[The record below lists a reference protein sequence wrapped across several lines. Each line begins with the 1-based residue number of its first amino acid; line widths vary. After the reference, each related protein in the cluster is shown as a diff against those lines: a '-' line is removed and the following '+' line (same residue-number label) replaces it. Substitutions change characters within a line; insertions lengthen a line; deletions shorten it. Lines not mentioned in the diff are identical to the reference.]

1 MNILIIS
8 SNRNQFPMP
17 VIPVGACMIAETAQN
32 AGHNVRLLDLM
43 FEGDPLN
50 TLQEELKRFKPNVVG
65 FSIRNIDNND
75 MQYPSFYIKE
85 LLPLIDA
92 VKRKTP
98 ANIILGGAAVSVMP
112 EALLR
117 YTGATLAVTGD
128 GETVFIKLLERL
140 SEGRSPKDLPGVSWI
155 EEDIFKSNAQPLS
168 TNNCHCWSP
177 DFYRWINV
185 KAYRERLTTVP
196 LQTKLG
202 CHFKCIYC
210 TYRKIEGNQYRLSN
224 PEEAVTTIISLA
236 SRGYRHIEFV
246 DNVFNSPYD
255 HALSICE
262 LLAQVKHGASLQSLE
277 LNPLFIDDTL
287 ITAMERAGFSGM
299 GITVES
305 ASDSVLD
312 GLGKGFTAEHVYK
325 AAEVIKRHKIPCV
338 WIFMMGGPNET
349 RETVAETL
357 QFAENYIRPHDVAF
371 FGLGIRIYPGTEL
384 ESLARQQGV
393 LSLTPENMLEP
404 VFYISPTIEY
414 SRMKKQVKVSMNKHM
429 NFINTDSIGFPILL
443 PIHRFGYK
451 LGLRPPL
458 WKHTRSIRRSLR
470 FLGMDV

>member
-305 ASDSVLD
+305 ASDSVLS

-414 SRMKKQVKVSMNKHM
+414 SRMQKQVKVSMNKHM

>member
-8 SNRNQFPMP
+8 TNRNQFPMP

-32 AGHNVRLLDLM
+32 AGYKVRLLDLM
-43 FEGDPLN
+43 FERDPMK
-50 TLQEELKRFKPNVVG
+50 TVQEELRRFKPDVVG

-75 MQYPSFYIKE
+75 MQSPSFYIKE
-85 LLPLIDA
+85 LLPIIKA
-92 VKRKTP
+92 VRSEVSVD
-98 ANIILGGAAVSVMP
+98 IILGGAAVSVMP

-117 YTGATLAVTGD
+117 YTGASFAVTGD
-128 GETVFIKLLERL
+128 GETVFIELLNRL
-140 SEGRSPKDLPGVSWI
+140 SEGRSPKDLPGVSCI
-155 EEDIFKSNAQPLS
+155 EEDTFKSNAQPLS
-168 TNNCHCWSP
+168 TNNYHCWSP
-177 DFYRWINV
+177 DFCRWIDV
-185 KAYRERLTTVP
+185 KAYSKRLTTIP
-196 LQTKLG
+196 LQSKVG

-210 TYRKIEGNQYRLSN
+210 TYRKIEGSKYRLSN
-224 PEEAVTTIISLA
+224 PEEAVNMVIGLA
-236 SRGYRHIEFV
+236 SRGLRHIEFV

-262 LLAQVKHGASLQSLE
+262 SLAKVKHGASLQSLE

-287 ITAMERAGFSGM
+287 ITEMERAGFSGM

-305 ASDSVLD
+305 ASDSVLS
-312 GLGKGFTAEHVYK
+312 GLGKGFTAEHVYN
-325 AAEVIKRHKIPCV
+325 AAEVIRRHKMPCV

-349 RETVAETL
+349 RATVAETL
-357 QFAENYIRPHDVAF
+357 RFAENYIRPQDVAF

-414 SRMKKQVKVSMNKHM
+414 SWMQKRVKASMNKHM
-429 NFINTDSIGFPILL
+429 NFINTDSIGFPILSA
-443 PIHRFGYK
+443 IHRIGYK
-451 LGLRPPL
+451 LGMQPPL
-458 WKHTRSIRRSLR
+458 WKNTRFIRRGLR
-470 FLGMDV
+470 FIGMDV

>member
-1 MNILIIS
+1 
-8 SNRNQFPMP
+8 MP

-43 FEGDPLN
+43 FERDPLN
-50 TLQEELKRFKPNVVG
+50 TVQRALNRFKPDVVG

-75 MQYPSFYIKE
+75 MQSPSFYIKE
-85 LLPLIDA
+85 LLPLIETI
-92 VKRKTP
+92 KRKTP

-117 YTGATLAVTGD
+117 YTGASFAVTGD

-140 SEGRSPKDLPGVSWI
+140 SEGRSPKDLPGVSWM

-168 TNNCHCWSP
+168 INSCRCWSP
-177 DFYRWINV
+177 DFYHWINV
-185 KAYRERLTTVP
+185 RAYRERLTTVP

-210 TYRKIEGNQYRLSN
+210 TYRKIEGNQYRLSK
-224 PEEAVTTIISLA
+224 PEEAVNTIISLA

-262 LLAQVKHGASLQSLE
+262 LLAQVKHSASLQSLE

-287 ITAMERAGFSGM
+287 ITTMERAGFSGI

-305 ASDSVLD
+305 ASDSVLE
-312 GLGKGFTAEHVYK
+312 GLGKGFSAEHVYK
-325 AAEVIKRHKIPCV
+325 AAETIKRHKIPCV

-349 RETVAETL
+349 RETVTETL
-357 QFAENYIRPHDVAF
+357 RFAENYIRPQDVAF

-384 ESLARQQGV
+384 ESLARKQGV

-404 VFYISPTIEY
+404 VFYLSPAIEF
-414 SRMKKQVKVSMNKHM
+414 SCMQKLVKASLLRHM
-429 NFINTDSIGFPILL
+429 NYINTDSIGFPILL

-458 WKHTRSIRRSLR
+458 WKHTRFIRRGLR
-470 FLGMDV
+470 YLGMDV

>member
-1 MNILIIS
+1 
-8 SNRNQFPMP
+8 MP

-43 FEGDPLN
+43 FEQDPLN
-50 TLQEELKRFKPNVVG
+50 TVQVELNRFKPDVVG

-75 MQYPSFYIKE
+75 MQSPSFYIKE
-85 LLPLIDA
+85 LLPLIDT
-92 VKRKTP
+92 VKRKVP

-117 YTGATLAVTGD
+117 YTGASFAVTGD

-140 SEGRSPKDLPGVSWI
+140 SECRSPKDLPGVSWL

-168 TNNCHCWSP
+168 TKSYHCWSP

-210 TYRKIEGNQYRLSN
+210 TYRKIEGSKYRLCN
-224 PEEAVTTIISLA
+224 PEEAVNMVIGLA
-236 SRGYRHIEFV
+236 SRGSRHIEFV

-262 LLAQVKHGASLQSLE
+262 SLAKINHGASLQSLE

-287 ITAMERAGFSGM
+287 ITTMERAGFSGI

-305 ASDSVLD
+305 ASDSVLS

-325 AAEVIKRHKIPCV
+325 AAEVIKRHTIPCV

-349 RETVAETL
+349 RETVTETL
-357 QFAENYIRPHDVAF
+357 RFAENDIRPQDVAF

-384 ESLARQQGV
+384 ESLARQQGI
-393 LSLTPENMLEP
+393 LSLSPEHMLEP
-404 VFYISPTIEY
+404 VFYTSPTIEY
-414 SRMKKQVKVSMNKHM
+414 IWMQKLIKASMSRHM

-458 WKHTRSIRRSLR
+458 WKHTRFIRRSLR

>member
-1 MNILIIS
+1 
-8 SNRNQFPMP
+8 MP

-32 AGHNVRLLDLM
+32 AGYKVRLLDLM
-43 FEGDPLN
+43 FERNPLN
-50 TLQEELKRFKPNVVG
+50 TVQEELKRFNPDVVG

-75 MQYPSFYIKE
+75 MQSPSFYIKE
-85 LLPLIDA
+85 ILPLIDT
-92 VKRKTP
+92 VKRKIP

-117 YTGATLAVTGD
+117 YTRASFAVTGD

-155 EEDIFKSNAQPLS
+155 EEDVFKSNAQPLS
-168 TNNCHCWSP
+168 TNSYHCWSP
-177 DFYRWINV
+177 DFYSWINV

-210 TYRKIEGNQYRLSN
+210 TYRKIEGNQYRLSK
-224 PEEAVTTIISLA
+224 PEEAVNTIISLA
-236 SRGYRHIEFV
+236 SRGSRHIEFV
-246 DNVFNSPYD
+246 DNVFNSPYH

-262 LLAQVKHGASLQSLE
+262 SLAKVKHGASLQSLE

-287 ITAMERAGFSGM
+287 ITTMERAGFSGM

-305 ASDSVLD
+305 ASDSVLS

-414 SRMKKQVKVSMNKHM
+414 SRMQKQVKVSMNKHM

>member
-1 MNILIIS
+1 
-8 SNRNQFPMP
+8 MP
-17 VIPVGACMIAETAQN
+17 VIPVGACMIAETTQN
-32 AGHNVRLLDLM
+32 EGHKVRLLDLM
-43 FEGDPLN
+43 FEPDPLN
-50 TLQEELKRFKPNVVG
+50 TVQEELKRFKPDVVG

-75 MQYPSFYIKE
+75 IQSPSFYIKE
-85 LLPLIDA
+85 LLPLIDT
-92 VKRKTP
+92 VKRKIP

-117 YTGATLAVTGD
+117 YTGASFAVTGD
-128 GETVFIKLLERL
+128 GETIFIKLLERL

-155 EEDIFKSNAQPLS
+155 EEDIFKSNDQPLS
-168 TNNCHCWSP
+168 TNSYHCWSP

-210 TYRKIEGNQYRLSN
+210 TYRKIEGNKYRLSK
-224 PEEAVTTIISLA
+224 PEEAVNTIISLA
-236 SRGYRHIEFV
+236 STGFHHIEFV

-262 LLAQVKHGASLQSLE
+262 SLAKINHSASLQSLE

-287 ITAMERAGFSGM
+287 ITAMERAGFSGI

-305 ASDSVLD
+305 VSDSVLS

-338 WIFMMGGPNET
+338 WIFMIGGPNET

-357 QFAENYIRPHDVAF
+357 QFAENYIRPQDVAF

-414 SRMKKQVKVSMNKHM
+414 NWMQKRVKASMNKHM

-458 WKHTRSIRRSLR
+458 WKHTRFIRRGLR
-470 FLGMDV
+470 FIGMDI

>member
-1 MNILIIS
+1 
-8 SNRNQFPMP
+8 MP
-17 VIPVGACMIAETAQN
+17 VIPVGACMIAETTQN
-32 AGHNVRLLDLM
+32 AGHKVRLLDLM
-43 FEGDPLN
+43 FEPDPLN
-50 TLQEELKRFKPNVVG
+50 TVQEELKRFKPDVVG

-75 MQYPSFYIKE
+75 IQSPSFYIKE
-85 LLPLIDA
+85 LLPLIDT
-92 VKRKTP
+92 VKRKIP

-117 YTGATLAVTGD
+117 YTGASFAVTGD
-128 GETVFIKLLERL
+128 GETIFIKLLERL

-168 TNNCHCWSP
+168 TNSYHCWSP

-210 TYRKIEGNQYRLSN
+210 TYRKIEGNKYRLSK
-224 PEEAVTTIISLA
+224 PEEAVNTIISLA
-236 SRGYRHIEFV
+236 STGFHHIEFV

-262 LLAQVKHGASLQSLE
+262 SLAKINHSASLQSLE

-287 ITAMERAGFSGM
+287 ITAMERAGFSGI

-305 ASDSVLD
+305 VSDSVLS

-357 QFAENYIRPHDVAF
+357 QFAENYIRPQAVAF

-414 SRMKKQVKVSMNKHM
+414 NWMQKRVKASMNKHM

-458 WKHTRSIRRSLR
+458 WKHTRFIRRGLR
-470 FLGMDV
+470 FIGMDI

>member
-8 SNRNQFPMP
+8 TNRNQFPMP

-43 FEGDPLN
+43 FEQNPMNTVQVELN
-50 TLQEELKRFKPNVVG
+50 RFKPDVVG

-75 MQYPSFYIKE
+75 MKSPSFYIKE
-85 LLPLIDA
+85 LLPLIDT
-92 VKRKTP
+92 VKRKIP
-98 ANIILGGAAVSVMP
+98 ANIIIGGAAVSVMP

-117 YTGATLAVTGD
+117 YTGASFAVTGD

-155 EEDIFKSNAQPLS
+155 EDDIFKSTQPLS
-168 TNNCHCWSP
+168 TNSYHCWSP
-177 DFYRWINV
+177 DFYRWVNV

-210 TYRKIEGNQYRLSN
+210 TYRKIEGSKYRLCN
-224 PEEAVTTIISLA
+224 PEEAVNMVTGLA
-236 SRGYRHIEFV
+236 SRGSRHIEFV

-262 LLAQVKHGASLQSLE
+262 SLAKVKHGASLQSLE

-287 ITAMERAGFSGM
+287 ITTMERAGFAGI

-305 ASDSVLD
+305 ASDGVLE
-312 GLGKGFTAEHVYK
+312 GLGKGFAAEHVYK

-349 RETVAETL
+349 RETIAETL

-384 ESLARQQGV
+384 ESLARKQGL
-393 LSLTPENMLEP
+393 LSLTPEEMLEP

-414 SRMKKQVKVSMNKHM
+414 SWMLKRVKASMSRNM
-429 NFINTDSIGFPILL
+429 NFINTDSIGFPILSA
-443 PIHRFGYK
+443 IHRIGYK
-451 LGLRPPL
+451 LGLRPPI
-458 WKHTRSIRRSLR
+458 WKHTRFIRRSLR

>member
-1 MNILIIS
+1 
-8 SNRNQFPMP
+8 MP

-43 FEGDPLN
+43 FERDPLTTVQRALN
-50 TLQEELKRFKPNVVG
+50 RFKPDVVG

-75 MQYPSFYIKE
+75 MQSPSFYIKE
-85 LLPLIDA
+85 LLPLIET

-98 ANIILGGAAVSVMP
+98 ANIILGVTAVSVMP

-117 YTGATLAVTGD
+117 YTGASFAVTGD

-140 SEGRSPKDLPGVSWI
+140 SEGRSPKGIPGVSWM

-168 TNNCHCWSP
+168 INSCRCWSP

-185 KAYRERLTTVP
+185 RAYRERLTTVP

-202 CHFKCIYC
+202 CHFKCTYC
-210 TYRKIEGNQYRLSN
+210 TYRKIEGNQYRLSR
-224 PEEAVTTIISLA
+224 PEEAVNTIISLA

-287 ITAMERAGFSGM
+287 ITTMERAGFSGM

-305 ASDSVLD
+305 ASDSVLE
-312 GLGKGFTAEHVYK
+312 GLGKGFSAEHVYK
-325 AAEVIKRHKIPCV
+325 AAETIKRHKIPCV

-349 RETVAETL
+349 SETVTETL
-357 QFAENYIRPHDVAF
+357 RFAENYIRPQDVAF

-393 LSLTPENMLEP
+393 LSRTPENMLEP
-404 VFYISPTIEY
+404 VFYLSPAIEF
-414 SRMKKQVKVSMNKHM
+414 SWMQKQVKASLLRHM

-458 WKHTRSIRRSLR
+458 WKQTRFIRRGLR

>member
-325 AAEVIKRHKIPCV
+325 AAEVIKRHKIPSV

-414 SRMKKQVKVSMNKHM
+414 SRMQKQVKVSMNKHM

>member
-1 MNILIIS
+1 
-8 SNRNQFPMP
+8 MP

-50 TLQEELKRFKPNVVG
+50 TVQEELKRFKPDVVG

-414 SRMKKQVKVSMNKHM
+414 SRMQKQVKVSMNKHM

>member
-1 MNILIIS
+1 
-8 SNRNQFPMP
+8 
-17 VIPVGACMIAETAQN
+17 MIAETAQN
-32 AGHNVRLLDLM
+32 AGYKVRLLDLM
-43 FEGDPLN
+43 FERDPLN
-50 TLQEELKRFKPNVVG
+50 AVQEELKRFKPDVVG

-75 MQYPSFYIKE
+75 MQSPSFYIKE
-85 LLPLIDA
+85 LLPLIDT
-92 VKRKTP
+92 VKYKNP

-117 YTGATLAVTGD
+117 YTGASFAVTGD

-155 EEDIFKSNAQPLS
+155 EEGFFKSNAQPLS
-168 TNNCHCWSP
+168 TNSYHCWSP
-177 DFYRWINV
+177 DFHRWINV
-185 KAYRERLTTVP
+185 KAYSERLTTIP

-210 TYRKIEGNQYRLSN
+210 TYRKIEGSKYRLCN
-224 PEEAVTTIISLA
+224 PEEAVNMVIGLA

-246 DNVFNSPYD
+246 DNVFNSPYY

-262 LLAQVKHGASLQSLE
+262 SLAKINHSASLQSLE
-277 LNPLFIDDTL
+277 LNPLLIDDNL
-287 ITAMERAGFSGM
+287 ITAMERSGFSGI

-305 ASDSVLD
+305 VSDSVLS

-349 RETVAETL
+349 RETIAETL
-357 QFAENYIRPHDVAF
+357 HFAENSIRPQDIVF
-371 FGLGIRIYPGTEL
+371 FGLGIRIYPWTEL
-384 ESLARQQGV
+384 ESLARQEGV

-404 VFYISPTIEY
+404 VFYLSPRVEY
-414 SRMKKQVKVSMNKHM
+414 GWMQKRIKDSMNKHM
-429 NFINTDSIGFPILL
+429 NFINTDSIGFPILS
-443 PIHRFGYK
+443 PIHRVGYR

-458 WKHTRSIRRSLR
+458 WKHTRFIRRSLR
-470 FLGMDV
+470 FFGMDV

>member
-1 MNILIIS
+1 
-8 SNRNQFPMP
+8 MP

-414 SRMKKQVKVSMNKHM
+414 SRMQKQVKVSMNKHM

>member
-50 TLQEELKRFKPNVVG
+50 TVQEELKRFKPDVVG

-414 SRMKKQVKVSMNKHM
+414 SRMQKQVKVSMNKHM

>member
-8 SNRNQFPMP
+8 TNRNQFPMP

-32 AGHNVRLLDLM
+32 AGYKVRLLDLM
-43 FEGDPLN
+43 FERNPLN
-50 TLQEELKRFKPNVVG
+50 TVQEELKRFNPDVVG

-75 MQYPSFYIKE
+75 MQSPSFYIKE
-85 LLPLIDA
+85 LLPFIDT
-92 VKRKTP
+92 VKRKIP

-112 EALLR
+112 EEMLR
-117 YTGATLAVTGD
+117 YTGASFAVTGD
-128 GETVFIKLLERL
+128 GETVFIKILERL

-168 TNNCHCWSP
+168 TNSYHCWSP

-210 TYRKIEGNQYRLSN
+210 TYRKIEGNKYRLSK
-224 PEEAVTTIISLA
+224 PEEAVNTIISLA
-236 SRGYRHIEFV
+236 STGFHHIEFV

-262 LLAQVKHGASLQSLE
+262 SLAKINHSASLQSLE

-287 ITAMERAGFSGM
+287 ITAMERAGFSGI

-305 ASDSVLD
+305 VSDSVLS

-357 QFAENYIRPHDVAF
+357 QFAENYIRPQAVAF

-414 SRMKKQVKVSMNKHM
+414 NWMQKRVKASMNKHM

-458 WKHTRSIRRSLR
+458 WKHTRFIRRGLR
-470 FLGMDV
+470 FIGMDI

>member
-236 SRGYRHIEFV
+236 SRGSRHIEFV
-246 DNVFNSPYD
+246 DNVFNSPYH

-262 LLAQVKHGASLQSLE
+262 SLAKVKHGASLQSLE

-287 ITAMERAGFSGM
+287 ITTMERAGFSGV

-305 ASDSVLD
+305 ASDSVLS

-414 SRMKKQVKVSMNKHM
+414 SRMQKQVKVSMNKHM

>member
-1 MNILIIS
+1 
-8 SNRNQFPMP
+8 MP

-43 FEGDPLN
+43 FERDPLN
-50 TLQEELKRFKPNVVG
+50 SVQVELKRFKPDVVG

-75 MQYPSFYIKE
+75 IQSPSFYIKE
-85 LLPLIDA
+85 LLPLIET

-117 YTGATLAVTGD
+117 YTGASLAVTGD

-140 SEGRSPKDLPGVSWI
+140 SEGRSPKDLPGISWI
-155 EEDIFKSNAQPLS
+155 EEDIFKSNAHPLS
-168 TNNCHCWSP
+168 TNSCHCWSP

-202 CHFKCIYC
+202 CHFECIYC
-210 TYRKIEGNQYRLSN
+210 TYRKIEGNQYRLSK
-224 PEEAVTTIISLA
+224 PEEAVNTIISLA

-262 LLAQVKHGASLQSLE
+262 SLAKVKHGASLQSLE
-277 LNPLFIDDTL
+277 LNPLFIDDRL
-287 ITAMERAGFSGM
+287 ITAMERVGFSGM

-312 GLGKGFTAEHVYK
+312 GLGKGFTAEYVYK

-357 QFAENYIRPHDVAF
+357 QFAENYIRPQDVAF

-384 ESLARQQGV
+384 ESLARQQGL
-393 LSLTPENMLEP
+393 LSLTPTEMLEP

-414 SRMKKQVKVSMNKHM
+414 SWMQKWVKTSMNKHM

-443 PIHRFGYK
+443 PIHRFGYR

-458 WKHTRSIRRSLR
+458 WKHTRFIRRSLR
-470 FLGMDV
+470 FFGMDV

>member
-8 SNRNQFPMP
+8 TNRNHFPMP
-17 VIPVGACMIAETAQN
+17 VIPVGACMIAETAQH
-32 AGHNVRLLDLM
+32 AGYKVRLLDLM
-43 FEGDPLN
+43 FERDPLN
-50 TLQEELKRFKPNVVG
+50 TVQEELKRFRPDVVG

-75 MQYPSFYIKE
+75 MQSPSFYIKE
-85 LLPLIDA
+85 VLPLIDS
-92 VKRKTP
+92 VKRKIP

-112 EALLR
+112 EEMLR
-117 YTGATLAVTGD
+117 YTGASFAVTGD
-128 GETVFIKLLERL
+128 GETVFIKILERL

-168 TNNCHCWSP
+168 TNCYHCWSP
-177 DFYRWINV
+177 DFSRWINV

-210 TYRKIEGNQYRLSN
+210 TYRKIEGNKYRLSK
-224 PEEAVTTIISLA
+224 PEEAVDAIISLA
-236 SRGYRHIEFV
+236 STGFRHIEFV

-255 HALSICE
+255 HAFSICE
-262 LLAQVKHGASLQSLE
+262 SLAKVKHGASLQSLE
-277 LNPLFIDDTL
+277 LNPLFIDDRL
-287 ITAMERAGFSGM
+287 ITAMEQAGFTGM

-305 ASDSVLD
+305 ASDSVLS
-312 GLGKGFTAEHVYK
+312 GLGKGFATEHVYK

-357 QFAENYIRPHDVAF
+357 QFAENYIRPQDVAF

-384 ESLARQQGV
+384 ELIARQEGL
-393 LSLTPENMLEP
+393 LSFTPEEMLEP
-404 VFYISPTIEY
+404 VFYMSPTIEY
-414 SRMKKQVKVSMNKHM
+414 SWMQKQVKVSMNKHM

-458 WKHTRSIRRSLR
+458 WKHTRFIRRSLR
-470 FLGMDV
+470 FIGMDV

>member
-8 SNRNQFPMP
+8 TNRNQFPMP

-32 AGHNVRLLDLM
+32 AGHKVRLLDLM
-43 FEGDPLN
+43 FEREPLN
-50 TLQEELKRFKPNVVG
+50 AIQEELKRFKPDVVG

-75 MQYPSFYIKE
+75 MQSPSFYIKE
-85 LLPLIDA
+85 LLPLIDT
-92 VKRKTP
+92 VKRKIP

-117 YTGATLAVTGD
+117 YTGASFAVTGD

-140 SEGRSPKDLPGVSWI
+140 SDGRLPKDLPGVSWI

-168 TNNCHCWSP
+168 TNSYHCWSP

-185 KAYRERLTTVP
+185 KAYRERLATVP

-202 CHFKCIYC
+202 CHFRCIYC
-210 TYRKIEGNQYRLSN
+210 TYRKIEGNKYRLSK
-224 PEEAVTTIISLA
+224 PEEAVNTIISLV
-236 SRGYRHIEFV
+236 SMGFRHIEFV
-246 DNVFNSPYD
+246 DNVFNSPYE

-262 LLAQVKHGASLQSLE
+262 SLAKINHSASLQSLE

-287 ITAMERAGFSGM
+287 ITAMERAGFSGV

-305 ASDSVLD
+305 ASDSVLS

-357 QFAENYIRPHDVAF
+357 QFAENYIRPQDVAF

-384 ESLARQQGV
+384 ESLARKQGL
-393 LSLTPENMLEP
+393 LSLTPEEMLEP

-414 SRMKKQVKVSMNKHM
+414 IWMQKRVKASMNKHM

-443 PIHRFGYK
+443 PIHRFGYR
-451 LGLRPPL
+451 LGLHPPL
-458 WKHTRSIRRSLR
+458 WKHTRFIRRSLR
-470 FLGMDV
+470 FFGMDV

>member
-8 SNRNQFPMP
+8 PNRNQFPMP

-32 AGHNVRLLDLM
+32 AGYKVRLLDLM
-43 FEGDPLN
+43 FERDPLN
-50 TLQEELKRFKPNVVG
+50 TVQEELKRFKPDVVG

-75 MQYPSFYIKE
+75 MQSPSFYIKE
-85 LLPLIDA
+85 LLPFIDT
-92 VKRKTP
+92 VKRKIP

-117 YTGATLAVTGD
+117 YTGASFAVTGD

-140 SEGRSPKDLPGVSWI
+140 LEGRSPKDLPGVSRI
-155 EEDIFKSNAQPLS
+155 EENIFKSNPQPLS
-168 TNNCHCWSP
+168 TSNCHCWSP
-177 DFYRWINV
+177 DFYRWVNV

-210 TYRKIEGNQYRLSN
+210 TYRKIEGSKYRLCN
-224 PEEAVTTIISLA
+224 PEEAVNTIISLA

-305 ASDSVLD
+305 ASDSVID
-312 GLGKGFTAEHVYK
+312 GLGKGFTAGHVYK

-349 RETVAETL
+349 RETVTETL
-357 QFAENYIRPHDVAF
+357 QFAENYIRPQDVAF

-414 SRMKKQVKVSMNKHM
+414 SWMQKRIKASMSRHM

-458 WKHTRSIRRSLR
+458 WKHTRFIRRSLR
-470 FLGMDV
+470 FIGMDV

>member
-8 SNRNQFPMP
+8 TNRNQFPMP
-17 VIPVGACMIAETAQN
+17 VIPVGACMIAETAQD
-32 AGHNVRLLDLM
+32 AGYKVRLLDLM
-43 FEGDPLN
+43 FERDTLN
-50 TLQEELKRFKPNVVG
+50 TVQEELKRFKPDVVG

-75 MQYPSFYIKE
+75 MQSPSFYIKE
-85 LLPLIDA
+85 LLPLINT
-92 VKRKTP
+92 VKRKIP

-112 EALLR
+112 EELLR
-117 YTGATLAVTGD
+117 YTGVSFAVTGD

-155 EEDIFKSNAQPLS
+155 EDDIFKSNTQPLS
-168 TNNCHCWSP
+168 TNSYHCWYP
-177 DFYRWINV
+177 DFYRWLNV

-202 CHFKCIYC
+202 CRFRCIYC
-210 TYRKIEGNQYRLSN
+210 TYRKIEGNQYRLSK
-224 PEEAVTTIISLA
+224 PEEAVNTIISL
-236 SRGYRHIEFV
+236 SSTGFRHIEFV

-262 LLAQVKHGASLQSLE
+262 SLAKVKHGASLQSLE
-277 LNPLFIDDTL
+277 LNPLFINDTL
-287 ITAMERAGFSGM
+287 ITAMEQAGFTGM

-305 ASDSVLD
+305 SSDSVLS

-349 RETVAETL
+349 RETVTETL
-357 QFAENYIRPHDVAF
+357 QFAENYIRPQDVAF

-393 LSLTPENMLEP
+393 LLLTPENMLEP
-404 VFYISPTIEY
+404 VFYMSPTIEY
-414 SRMKKQVKVSMNKHM
+414 SWLQKRIKASMSRHM

-443 PIHRFGYK
+443 PIHRVGYK

-458 WKHTRSIRRSLR
+458 WKHTRFIRRSLR
-470 FLGMDV
+470 FIGMDV

>member
-236 SRGYRHIEFV
+236 SRGSRHIEFV
-246 DNVFNSPYD
+246 DNVFNSPYH

-262 LLAQVKHGASLQSLE
+262 SLAKVKHGASLQSLE

-287 ITAMERAGFSGM
+287 ITTMERAGFSGV

-305 ASDSVLD
+305 ASDSVLS

-325 AAEVIKRHKIPCV
+325 AAEVIKRHKIPSV

-414 SRMKKQVKVSMNKHM
+414 SRMQKQVKVSMNKHM